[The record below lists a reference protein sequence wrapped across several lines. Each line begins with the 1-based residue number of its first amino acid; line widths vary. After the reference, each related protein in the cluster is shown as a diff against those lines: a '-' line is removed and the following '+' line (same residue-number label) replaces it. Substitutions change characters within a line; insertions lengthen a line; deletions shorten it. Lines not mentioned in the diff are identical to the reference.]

1 MLSRHSCVIALALL
15 VVPTLLACRRSAS
28 SGPPPDA
35 GSPTRDQGPLVCV
48 EQPDGCVFCAGSQEQ
63 GSFLEPDQS
72 RPLVCDPAD
81 DESCVE
87 FCSQSTPPCALPWWK
102 GKSCLVDSDIEF
114 RRALFNL
121 RTADRP
127 EVVLAGRAV
136 DESGKRIT
144 GASIRVW
151 LSWGAWPGL
160 VPLVEEVSGKDGGFR
175 IPLRSG
181 PWAYSIRVSHPEHA
195 TSIADKIAA
204 DRLDRN
210 GSVRLFRM
218 AAMQTVRGRVVDLAT
233 GLPVPGATIQA
244 ARAADDPIQVAE
256 AESGEDGGFVIGGL
270 ESRRYVLKVSKFGW
284 RPLPV
289 NPPVQAPAQRVT
301 LKLMQANVIRGS
313 VIDADG
319 EAEPSAT
326 VAAVLASA
334 PGVPSPPIVW
344 TSDNEGRFAQDHFLA
359 GTYYLWARRG
369 DMLAYPP
376 SRIELTDNHVV
387 EVRIALSHR
396 GARVSG
402 QVALESGHRPPGGP
416 GSGPGDISV
425 ELVSRSPLSFPRN
438 PVAKV
443 DSAGRFLLTG
453 VLPGRYRLAI
463 KSGIRAMA
471 IARGP
476 REVELPI
483 EPGSVVPLK
492 EPIVV
497 RPRVED

>member
-1 MLSRHSCVIALALL
+1 MFFRCSSLLLAVLLSV
-15 VVPTLLACRRSAS
+15 ACRRSAS
-28 SGPPPDA
+28 SDRRPDA
-35 GSPTRDQGPLVCV
+35 GSPSPNAGPLVCV
-48 EQPDGCVFCAGSQEQ
+48 EQPDGCVFCAGVQEQ

-72 RPLVCDPAD
+72 RPLICDPAD

-87 FCSQSTPPCALPWWK
+87 FCSLSTPSCALPWWK

-121 RTADRP
+121 RAADRP
-127 EVVLAGRAV
+127 EVVLSGRVVDDAGR
-136 DESGKRIT
+136 RIT
-144 GASIRVW
+144 GASVRVW

-181 PWAYSIRVSHPEHA
+181 PWAYSVRVSHPEHA
-195 TSIADKIAA
+195 TAIADKIPA
-204 DRLDRN
+204 DRLDKSGGN
-210 GSVRLFRM
+210 LRLFRLP
-218 AAMQTVRGRVVDLAT
+218 AMQTIRGKVVDLAT
-233 GLPVPGATIQA
+233 GLGVPGATIHA
-244 ARAADDPIQVAE
+244 SRAADDPIQVGE
-256 AESGEDGGFVIGGL
+256 GLSSEDGSFVVGGL

-289 NPPVQAPAQRVT
+289 NPPVQAPAQRIAM
-301 LKLMQANVIRGS
+301 KLMQANVIRGS

-344 TSDNEGRFAQDHFLA
+344 TSDNDGRFAQDHFLA
-359 GTYYLWARRG
+359 GTYFLWARRG
-369 DMLAYPP
+369 EMLAYPP
-376 SRIELTDNHVV
+376 SRIELSDNHVV

-402 QVALESGHRPPGGP
+402 RVEVEAGRFGG
-416 GSGPGDISV
+416 GGELSV

-438 PVAKV
+438 PVAKL
-443 DSAGRFLLTG
+443 DGQGRFLLTG
-453 VLPGRYRLAI
+453 VLPGRYRFSI

-471 IARGP
+471 ITRGP

-483 EPGSVVPLK
+483 EPGSVVALK

-497 RPRVED
+497 RPRLED

>member
-1 MLSRHSCVIALALL
+1 MFFRCSCLLLAVLLSA
-15 VVPTLLACRRSAS
+15 ACRRSAS
-28 SGPPPDA
+28 SDRRPDA
-35 GSPTRDQGPLVCV
+35 GSPSQNAGPLVCV
-48 EQPDGCVFCAGSQEQ
+48 EQPDGCVFCAGTQEQ

-72 RPLVCDPAD
+72 RPLICDPAD

-87 FCSQSTPPCALPWWK
+87 FCSLWTPSCALPWWK
-102 GKSCLVDSDIEF
+102 GKTCLVDSDIEF

-121 RTADRP
+121 RAADRP
-127 EVVLAGRAV
+127 EVVLAGRVV
-136 DESGKRIT
+136 DDVGKRIT
-144 GASIRVW
+144 GASVRVW

-181 PWAYSIRVSHPEHA
+181 PWAYSVRVSHPDHA
-195 TSIADKIAA
+195 TAIADKIPA
-204 DRLDRN
+204 DRLDKSGGNLRTF
-210 GSVRLFRM
+210 RLPV
-218 AAMQTVRGRVVDLAT
+218 MQTIRGKVVDLAT
-233 GLPVPGATIQA
+233 GLGVPGATIHA
-244 ARAADDPIQVAE
+244 ARAADDPIQVGE
-256 AESGEDGGFVIGGL
+256 GLSGEDGGFTVGGL

-289 NPPVQAPAQRVT
+289 NPPVQAPALRIA

-344 TSDNEGRFAQDHFLA
+344 TSDNDGKFAQDHFLA
-359 GTYYLWARRG
+359 GTYFLWARRG
-369 DMLAYPP
+369 EMLAYPP
-376 SRIELTDNHVV
+376 SRIELSDSHVV

-402 QVALESGHRPPGGP
+402 RVQAEAGRVGAAGPSGEL
-416 GSGPGDISV
+416 SV

-438 PVAKV
+438 PVAKL
-443 DSAGRFLLTG
+443 DGEGRFLLTG
-453 VLPGRYRLAI
+453 VLPGRYRFAI
-463 KSGIRAMA
+463 KSDIRAMA
-471 IARGP
+471 ITRGP

-483 EPGSVVPLK
+483 EPGSVVALK

-497 RPRVED
+497 RPRLED